1 MFLLLCCITISSTIS
16 DEQIMSSRTTADT
29 PTATCG
35 TLLGN
40 TELEVVGFTTVKMMY
55 GKNDD

>member
-1 MFLLLCCITISSTIS
+1 
-16 DEQIMSSRTTADT
+16 MSSRTTADT

-40 TELEVVGFTTVKMMY
+40 TELEVVGFTTVIDD